1 MDTVLTGNWK
11 KNNIK
16 IDIQYGN
23 VENHKDRMK
32 IEEDREDCRKY
43 SVEKDT
49 NFEFIICSLFA
60 KIRGKVGLLC
70 HLWCSTVQ
78 GLQLITMDNNRSGQ

>member
-43 SVEKDT
+43 SVD
-49 NFEFIICSLFA
+49 NILILNSSFVHC
-60 KIRGKVGLLC
+60 LLK
-70 HLWCSTVQ
+70 
-78 GLQLITMDNNRSGQ
+78 